1 MNSILLPK
9 RPRMIRCIVI
19 DDEKQSRNALIS
31 ELENYKDRVKVIA
44 EADSMASAI
53 ESINDFR
60 PDMVFLDIHLG
71 DGMGFNV
78 LENVTWHKCK
88 VVFVTAYDE
97 YAIKAFKFNA
107 IDYILKPVS
116 SDEIK
121 RVVERVVQ
129 FEPFEETIL
138 NRNFLSNY
146 KNGAPKRIAISNSD
160 GVHLVEIDE
169 VVRCEADGNY
179 TKIYTVNNEV
189 ILTSKTL
196 KEYDILLLDFNFER
210 VHNSHL
216 VNMRHIK
223 KYLNKDS
230 GYLQMTDGSQI
241 PVSQRKKSYVLSIL
255 DKAS

>member
-1 MNSILLPK
+1 MQT
-9 RPRMIRCIVI
+9 MIRCIVI

-31 ELENYKDRVKVIA
+31 ELDSYKDRIKIIA
-44 EADSMASAI
+44 EADSVATAI
-53 ESINDFR
+53 EAINDFR
-60 PDMVFLDIHLG
+60 PDLIFLDIHLG

-78 LENVTWHKCK
+78 LEKMTWHKCK
-88 VVFVTAYDE
+88 VVFVTAYNE
-97 YAIKAFKFNA
+97 YAIKAFRFNA

-116 SDEIK
+116 HEEIS
-121 RVVERVVQ
+121 RVVERVVHI
-129 FEPFEETIL
+129 EPMEENIL
-138 NRNFLSNY
+138 NKNFLANY
-146 KNGAPKRIAISNSD
+146 KSSAPKRIAISNSD
-160 GVHLVEIDE
+160 GVHLVELDE

-179 TKIYTVNNEV
+179 TKIYTTKEEV

-196 KEYDILLLDFNFER
+196 KEYDTMLSDFNFER

-255 DKAS
+255 DKIV